1 MNRREFLVSSMAV
14 LGTAATTRWAGAGW
28 AQAGAE
34 TKKRP
39 LGVQLYTVRKQAEKD
54 LPGVLAAIRKI
65 GYEKVETYW
74 NVYTHPAPEL
84 KQLIN
89 DHGLR
94 VPSGHFNYD
103 GLEGKFDYAAALGVE
118 YMICPMLPKK
128 GWNSLDSFKKAA
140 DQFNLWGEQAKKRG
154 MRLGFH
160 NHNYEFRDLSK
171 APKGVVTSGGAIGF
185 DTLMSRTDPSLVC
198 LEMDCYWITQA
209 GRDPLEMFKTL
220 GNRIEMLHLKDRKPG
235 FPPSQKMNKA
245 AEHFTPAGTGTIDWK
260 SILATAQTNGVRHM
274 FVEQDSGG
282 VPLEN
287 IAIAYKNLEPML

>member
-14 LGTAATTRWAGAGW
+14 LGTAATTRWVAASW
-28 AQAGAE
+28 AQAAGSE
-34 TKKRP
+34 GKKRP

-54 LPGVLAAIRKI
+54 LPGVLAAIQKI
-65 GYEKVETYW
+65 GYEEVETYW
-74 NVYTHPAPEL
+74 DVYTHPAAEL
-84 KQLIN
+84 KRMIN

-103 GLEGKFDYAAALGVE
+103 GLEGKLDYAAALGLE

-128 GWNSLDSFKKAA
+128 MWKS
-140 DQFNLWGEQAKKRG
+140 
-154 MRLGFH
+154 LGFH
-160 NHNYEFRDLSK
+160 NHNYEFRDLGN
-171 APKGVVTSGGAIGF
+171 ATTGF
-185 DTLMSRTDPSLVC
+185 DTLMSHTDPSLVC
-198 LEMDCYWITQA
+198 WEMDCYWITQA
-209 GRDPLEMFKTL
+209 GRDPIEMFKAL

-260 SILATAQTNGVRHM
+260 SILAVAQTNGVRHM
-274 FVEQDSGG
+274 FMEQDSGG

-287 IAIAYKNLEPML
+287 VAPAYKNLEAML